1 MTVDPRKLYQGIDVQ
16 GGNTDADGSIIRGQL
31 TVDGIFENDQ
41 FFPLS
46 ELDVSTDSA
55 VTTIRP
61 NGGVIVPTSSSGM
74 TGTGSITV
82 SGIVD
87 GNPTNSPNTRV
98 TLRLSNSETTLV
110 LLVMSVTSNAAFAT
124 ALTTRL
130 NGSVGLGDDYIA
142 TIDASDT
149 SVINITATNV
159 GTQFNATFT
168 VLSDDDNNVILTGV
182 PITGGVNSI
191 VTSNTSGLTK
201 YYINR
206 TTSIANIVRSEG
218 FPVDMWGEWFI
229 GGGSGGGLCTVTE
242 SYTAIATW
250 ADLNREKFWDEA
262 NAGFV
267 IRVTG
272 TNQRI
277 THLCGYLL
285 QTPIPISFE
294 QTAAIL
300 VGSTVMLTI
309 TGNNETITRTRTVT
323 SVDSGGTLVIS
334 SGVQEINPFV
344 NMAGNV
350 ADYTFAFSLTISS
363 AFANNLSVSTSGGGN
378 TIYRAPRLVVE
389 ARPQQGILRFDDDY
403 NELSI
408 TRNLLDSPPHFP
420 TSYVDPATFG
430 FNSFT
435 PAGRTVLNY
444 NVTITGSQFSKKSPA
459 NAVILRE
466 AALYT
471 NATNVMGTQGRIDAT
486 NSIITD
492 FRYPIVLISVTPEV
506 RGTGT
511 GNITTGILNG
521 YVRPDP
527 ETLFPNRPANNLAFA
542 WPNEPF
548 NNNLKTV
555 KIFAIPTA
563 FRISNSPLTI
573 IYRTDGMGQ
582 GFPTTTQ
589 YFTTIPFGL
598 SPLGVDL
605 TENYDLYQFA
615 VGQPGA
621 VTYFP
626 EFS

>member
-1 MTVDPRKLYQGIDVQ
+1 MTVDRRKIYQGIDVQ
-16 GGNTDADGSIIRGQL
+16 GGNTDADGSVIRGQL
-31 TVDGIFENDQ
+31 SVEGIFENNQ

-46 ELDVSTDSA
+46 KLDVSTDSA
-55 VTTIRP
+55 ITTIRP
-61 NGGVIVPTSSSGM
+61 DGGVIVPTSDPGVA
-74 TGTGSITV
+74 GTGSITV

-110 LLVMSVTSNAAFAT
+110 LLVISVTTNAAFAA
-124 ALTTRL
+124 ALATRL
-130 NGSVGLGDDYIA
+130 NGSVGLGADYTA
-142 TIDASDT
+142 TINDTDT
-149 SVINITATNV
+149 SVINITATNP

-206 TTSIANIVRSEG
+206 TTGNLNVLRDEA
-218 FPVDMWGEWFI
+218 FPVEMWGEWFI
-229 GGGSGGGLCTVTE
+229 GGGSGGGFCTLRI
-242 SYTAIATW
+242 SYRALAKW
-250 ADLNREKFWDEA
+250 GDGNREKFWDEM
-262 NAGFV
+262 NAGFD
-267 IRVTG
+267 ITVTEID
-272 TNQRI
+272 QEI
-277 THLCGYLL
+277 IALCGNMLESPL
-285 QTPIPISFE
+285 KINRAPVAPT
-294 QTAAIL
+294 L
-300 VGSTVMLTI
+300 DGSTVTLTI
-309 TGNNETITRTRTVT
+309 NGSIVSTIAVT
-323 SVDSGGTLVIS
+323 TADVGGSLIIS
-334 SGVQEINPFV
+334 SDVQVTNPSV
-344 NMAGNV
+344 V
-350 ADYTFAFSLTISS
+350 ADVTNVFVFSFNISS
-363 AFANNLSVSTSGGGN
+363 AFTTALAISTFDDNENLGN
-378 TIYRAPRLVVE
+378 LIYRGPSLVVTPTT
-389 ARPQQGILRFDDDY
+389 RPLILRFDEDY
-403 NELSI
+403 NDITI
-408 TRNLLDSPPHFP
+408 TRSLGVSPPHFP
-420 TSYVDPATFG
+420 TSYVDPSTFG

-435 PAGRTVLNY
+435 PGARDALVY

-459 NAVILRE
+459 NAVLLTE
-466 AALYT
+466 TALYT
-471 NATNVMGTQGRIDAT
+471 NATGAPGTDGQIEAM
-486 NSIITD
+486 NPIVTD

-527 ETLFPNRPANNLAFA
+527 ENLFPNRPANRLPFT

-548 NNNLKTV
+548 DNAAKDV

-573 IYRTDGMGQ
+573 IYRDNDSGQ
-582 GFPTTTQ
+582 GFPVTTQ

-615 VGQPGA
+615 IGQAGT

-626 EFS
+626 DFS